1 MSRAEIIIRA
11 RGDYY
16 GVIDGEPP
24 DVRELSKRT
33 LGKQVRRVGRF
44 IQLALI
50 GAARCVGADA
60 PPAHTAIYMSSRR
73 GDLETNIEV
82 LEHLFAHRQAP
93 KPLSF
98 INTVSN
104 ASCYYVARHF
114 GLHGRSCFLTGVC
127 FSFETALQTALLD
140 MEAGLVRSALV
151 GGLDTV
157 TTPVAVDRKRLGLS
171 GDAPMAEASH
181 WLWLEAGAPASG
193 DTVLDAAEAFA
204 DRAAL
209 IAWLIARGLD
219 PARTLFAAGQFLTP
233 GDAAAIQSEA
243 RLTRV
248 FAYREGLAYYDGQAG
263 AALGAFKH
271 ARDLDGCTMAHIN
284 GDAEG
289 RYAVFV
295 ARRVSA

>member
-1 MSRAEIIIRA
+1 MSDRIIIRA

-16 GVIDGEPP
+16 APVAGEPP
-24 DVRELSKRT
+24 DVRELSKQT

-50 GAARCVGADA
+50 GAARCVGTET

-82 LEHLFAHRQAP
+82 LQQLFAHGQSP

-114 GLHGRSCFLTGVC
+114 GLHGRSCFVAGVC
-127 FSFETALQTALLD
+127 FSFEMALQTALLD
-140 MEAGLVRSALV
+140 FEAGMVRSALI
-151 GGLDTV
+151 GGLDTA
-157 TTPVAVDRKRLGLS
+157 VAPLSIDRRRLGVAE
-171 GDAPMAEASH
+171 DAPVGEASH
-181 WLWLEAGAPASG
+181 WLWLESRPPAPG
-193 DTVLDAAEAFA
+193 DVTLEAAEALA

-209 IAWLIARGLD
+209 TAWLRGRGLN
-219 PARTLFAAGQFLTP
+219 PAHTLFAAGQFLAP
-233 GDAAAIQSEA
+233 ADAAAIAREA
-243 RLTRV
+243 GLTRT
-248 FAYREGLAYYDGQAG
+248 FSYRDGLAYYDGQAG
-263 AALGAFKH
+263 AALGAFM
-271 ARDLDGCTMAHIN
+271 AAPGQAGCVLAHVN

-295 ARRVSA
+295 ARKIG